1 MSTAAATD
9 RFNAEA
15 AAWDSNPVTVRSS
28 ELAYEALLRHV
39 PALTDERSKQTLDIL
54 EIGCGTG
61 LLSTRL
67 SPHCR
72 TLLGIDLAAGMVAAF
87 NAKVASSPTTT
98 TPNIS
103 AITTLFTDPDQPDV
117 QAAALALL
125 SRVAAPDERNAPAAP
140 FRWTLIASHLTLHHV
155 PDLRAFLATAIAA
168 LAPGGGVALT
178 DFADCG
184 RRSVLFHPRE
194 KREGVERHGIERGA
208 IAALAREVGF
218 VDVEVGEAFV
228 LEKGVDKG
236 EAEEV
241 GVEVEGGRM
250 GFPFLVVLGRRRR
263 AGE

>member
-1 MSTAAATD
+1 MSNATATD

-72 TLLGIDLAAGMVAAF
+72 TLLGIDLAEGMVAAF

-98 TPNIS
+98 TTNLS
-103 AITTLFTDPDQPDV
+103 AITTLLTSPDQPEV
-117 QAAALALL
+117 QTAARALL
-125 SRVAAPDERNAPAAP
+125 SRAAPDARNAPPAP
-140 FRWTLIASHLTLHHV
+140 FRWSLIASHLTLHHV
-155 PDLRAFLATAIAA
+155 PDLRAFLTTLLAA
-168 LAPGGGVALT
+168 LAPGGAIALT
-178 DFADCG
+178 DFEDCG

-194 KREGVERHGIERGA
+194 KREGVERHGIARGA
-208 IAALAREVGF
+208 MAALAGEVGF

-228 LEKGVDKG
+228 LEKGVDAG

-250 GFPFLVVLGRRRR
+250 GFPFLVVVGRRRR